1 MAANRQ
7 QRADCHAAT
16 LQCIADIW
24 YIYNNNSLIAR
35 FDGYPVHCLSGLPV
49 FAVNKRGPMAFGGC
63 SSSTGTGVA
72 QRDTARRELFDQ
84 CRQGNLPGDSRGEM
98 G

>member
-24 YIYNNNSLIAR
+24 YIYNNNSFIAR

-49 FAVNKRGPMAFGGC
+49 FAVNKRGPYGLRRLFIQHRNGG
-63 SSSTGTGVA
+63 GTEGYCKEG
-72 QRDTARRELFDQ
+72 TF
-84 CRQGNLPGDSRGEM
+84 
-98 G
+98 